1 MVRMPIVL
9 RHALTAAAMVS
20 GLAAPAMAAPEPST
34 RLVSCGAESCLLI
47 SGHRE
52 DPASTVSINGQEV
65 TVTGQHRWRVRV
77 PVATV
82 REWSAPHART
92 IEVSLRQP
100 GTQQETFASA
110 DLPIGLLGHVTT
122 LASLEVSIR

>member
-1 MVRMPIVL
+1 MVRMPTFL
-9 RHALTAAAMVS
+9 RHALPGALVVA
-20 GLAAPAMAAPEPST
+20 GLASPAMAAPEPST
-34 RLVSCGAESCLLI
+34 KLVSCGTESCLLI

-65 TVTGQHRWRVRV
+65 SVTGKHRWRVSV

-82 REWSAPHART
+82 RQLAAPYART

-100 GTQQETFASA
+100 GTQQETFATA

-122 LASLEVSIR
+122 LASLEVSLR